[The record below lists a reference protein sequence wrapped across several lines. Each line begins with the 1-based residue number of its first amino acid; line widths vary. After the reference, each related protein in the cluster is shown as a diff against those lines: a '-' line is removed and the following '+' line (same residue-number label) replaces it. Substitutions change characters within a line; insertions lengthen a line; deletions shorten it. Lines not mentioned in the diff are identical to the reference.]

1 MVQNGMW
8 VYLSGGNAL
17 QAQTAG
23 KEEINRGEGG
33 KEGYSRLKGKR
44 VRVWTHR
51 GTDLTF
57 YSLSYFELVLVDEK
71 NREFKGKAY
80 VGHTDLI
87 SSLQLP

>member
-1 MVQNGMW
+1 M
-8 VYLSGGNAL
+8 
-17 QAQTAG
+17 
-23 KEEINRGEGG
+23 
-33 KEGYSRLKGKR
+33 
-44 VRVWTHR
+44 RVWTHQ

-87 SSLQLP
+87 SSPAITLFFFLLMYITKTTLIHC